1 MNHIPFMYNACELF
15 VYPSFYEGFGLPPIE
30 AMACGVPV
38 IASNVTSIPEIVKDA
53 TLLVNPYDINELSE
67 KMYNVLHDDALRQ
80 SLITKGLKRAST
92 LTWDNTAASTLI
104 AYQNILEANKI

>member
-38 IASNVTSIPEIVKDA
+38 IASNVTSIPEILGDS
-53 TLLVNPYDINELSE
+53 TLLVNPHDVNDLCE
-67 KMYNVLHDDALRQ
+67 KMYTVLIDNTIRQ
-80 SLITKGLKRAST
+80 SLITKGLKKAST
-92 LTWDNTAASTLI
+92 LTWEHTAKETLN
-104 AYQNILEANKI
+104 AYGNILLNK